1 MDTIM
6 VSTALSSRRRRRS
19 FSEDLK
25 RRMVAECAEA
35 GASVSAVARTH
46 DVNANLLFSWC
57 RQFAPQPPPPPAL
70 DLVPVRVSA
79 AAKCRAA
86 SPTERGGSME
96 IALANGAR
104 VRVDATVDEPAL
116 RRVLTALKAVR

>member
-1 MDTIM
+1 MDIMM
-6 VSTALSSRRRRRS
+6 VSTALSGRRRRRS
-19 FSEDLK
+19 FGEDLK

-35 GASVSAVARTH
+35 GASVSAVARRH

-57 RQFAPQPPPPPAL
+57 RQFAPQPPPPSGF
-70 DLVPVRVSA
+70 DLIPVRIAEA
-79 AAKCRAA
+79 AEGRAS

-104 VRVDATVDEPAL
+104 VRVDASVDEQAL
-116 RRVLTALKAVR
+116 RRVLIALKAAR